1 MNDDKEFDL
10 RDPEMNLG
18 AHQIAVIAFASTPN
32 FYGGVMKLFLC
43 ALLFVTAGA
52 AFADHSRPLKDL
64 CNVQVTT
71 KYLVEKTCRV
81 NDVMIGAEIQDGVLK
96 VQCGHPIVLCNGPS
110 GSGAGT
116 EGAKPQV
123 PQVAERWYCTGICY
137 IIGDP
142 EVDPHHKVSA
152 YGPSEAAAR
161 ASLKCDP
168 DDISDVVCRQ
178 VEKK

>member
-1 MNDDKEFDL
+1 
-10 RDPEMNLG
+10 
-18 AHQIAVIAFASTPN
+18 
-32 FYGGVMKLFLC
+32 MKCLSLI
-43 ALLFVTAGA
+43 LLFITAGTS
-52 AFADHSRPLKDL
+52 FAKEIAPLKDL

-96 VQCGHPIVLCNGPS
+96 VQCGHPIVLCNGPKDS
-110 GSGAGT
+110 ESDSET
-116 EGAKPQV
+116 EKPQA

-161 ASLKCDP
+161 AALKCDP
-168 DDISDVVCRQ
+168 DDLSDVVCRQ
-178 VEKK
+178 VEKKIN

>member
-1 MNDDKEFDL
+1 MKFFFVPFL
-10 RDPEMNLG
+10 F
-18 AHQIAVIAFASTPN
+18 VIAA
-32 FYGGVMKLFLC
+32 
-43 ALLFVTAGA
+43 A
-52 AFADHSRPLKDL
+52 AFADDSRPSKDL

-81 NDVMIGAEIQDGVLK
+81 NDVMIGAELQDGVLK

-110 GSGAGT
+110 GSDS
-116 EGAKPQV
+116 EREKPQS
-123 PQVAERWYCTGICY
+123 PPVAERWYCTGICY

-161 ASLKCDP
+161 AALKCDP
-168 DDISDVVCRQ
+168 RDLSDVVCRQ

>member
-1 MNDDKEFDL
+1 MM
-10 RDPEMNLG
+10 R
-18 AHQIAVIAFASTPN
+18 VIFFT
-32 FYGGVMKLFLC
+32 LFT
-43 ALLFVTAGA
+43 VIAGA
-52 AFADHSRPLKDL
+52 AFAESNPSAKDL

-110 GSGAGT
+110 GSESAG
-116 EGAKPQV
+116 EKPQS

-152 YGPSEAAAR
+152 YGPSEALAR
-161 ASLKCDP
+161 AALKCDP
-168 DDISDVVCRQ
+168 RDLSDVVCRQ
-178 VEKK
+178 VEAK

>member
-1 MNDDKEFDL
+1 MM
-10 RDPEMNLG
+10 R
-18 AHQIAVIAFASTPN
+18 VIFFTI
-32 FYGGVMKLFLC
+32 FMVI
-43 ALLFVTAGA
+43 AGA
-52 AFADHSRPLKDL
+52 ALADSTPSGKDL

-71 KYLVEKTCRV
+71 KYLVAKTCRV

-110 GSGAGT
+110 GYES
-116 EGAKPQV
+116 EGENPQS
-123 PQVAERWYCTGICY
+123 PQLAERWYCTGICY

-161 ASLKCDP
+161 AALKCDP
-168 DDISDVVCRQ
+168 RDLCVVVCRQ
-178 VEKK
+178 VEAK

>member
-1 MNDDKEFDL
+1 MM
-10 RDPEMNLG
+10 R
-18 AHQIAVIAFASTPN
+18 VIFFTV
-32 FYGGVMKLFLC
+32 FTVI
-43 ALLFVTAGA
+43 AGA
-52 AFADHSRPLKDL
+52 AFADSTPSAKDL

-81 NDVMIGAEIQDGVLK
+81 NDVMIGVEIQDGVLK

-110 GSGAGT
+110 GYESGG
-116 EGAKPQV
+116 EKPES

-161 ASLKCDP
+161 AALKCDP
-168 DDISDVVCRQ
+168 RDLSDLVCRQ
-178 VEKK
+178 VEAK

>member
-1 MNDDKEFDL
+1 M
-10 RDPEMNLG
+10 R
-18 AHQIAVIAFASTPN
+18 VIFFTV
-32 FYGGVMKLFLC
+32 FTVI
-43 ALLFVTAGA
+43 AGA
-52 AFADHSRPLKDL
+52 AFADSTPSAKDL

-81 NDVMIGAEIQDGVLK
+81 NDVMIGVEIQDGVLK

-110 GSGAGT
+110 GSESAGK
-116 EGAKPQV
+116 KPQS

-161 ASLKCDP
+161 AALKCDP
-168 DDISDVVCRQ
+168 RDLSDVVCRQ
-178 VEKK
+178 VEAK

>member
-1 MNDDKEFDL
+1 M
-10 RDPEMNLG
+10 R
-18 AHQIAVIAFASTPN
+18 V
-32 FYGGVMKLFLC
+32 VFLLVFMSL
-43 ALLFVTAGA
+43 AAT
-52 AFADHSRPLKDL
+52 AFADDTPSNKDL
-64 CNVQVTT
+64 CNLQVTT

-81 NDVMIGAEIQDGVLK
+81 NDVMIGAELQDGVLK

-110 GSGAGT
+110 GSDS
-116 EGAKPQV
+116 EGEKPQS
-123 PQVAERWYCTGICY
+123 PPVAERWYCTGICY

-161 ASLKCDP
+161 AALKCDP
-168 DDISDVVCRQ
+168 RDLSDVVCRQ

>member
-1 MNDDKEFDL
+1 MM
-10 RDPEMNLG
+10 R
-18 AHQIAVIAFASTPN
+18 VIFFT
-32 FYGGVMKLFLC
+32 LFT
-43 ALLFVTAGA
+43 VIAGA
-52 AFADHSRPLKDL
+52 AFAESNPSAKDL

-110 GSGAGT
+110 GYESDG
-116 EGAKPQV
+116 EKPQS

-161 ASLKCDP
+161 AALKCDP
-168 DDISDVVCRQ
+168 RDLSDVVCRQ
-178 VEKK
+178 VETK

>member
-1 MNDDKEFDL
+1 MKLFFSVFL
-10 RDPEMNLG
+10 VVMAG
-18 AHQIAVIAFASTPN
+18 IAFADNSHP
-32 FYGGVMKLFLC
+32 
-43 ALLFVTAGA
+43 
-52 AFADHSRPLKDL
+52 SKDL

-81 NDVMIGAEIQDGVLK
+81 NDVMIGAEIQDGILK
-96 VQCGHPIVLCNGPS
+96 VQCGRPIVLCNGPS
-110 GSGAGT
+110 GSDSDG
-116 EGAKPQV
+116 EKPQS
-123 PQVAERWYCTGICY
+123 PPVAERWYCTGICY

-161 ASLKCDP
+161 AALKCDP
-168 DDISDVVCRQ
+168 DDLSDVVCRQ

>member
-1 MNDDKEFDL
+1 MM
-10 RDPEMNLG
+10 R
-18 AHQIAVIAFASTPN
+18 VIFFTIFTVIS
-32 FYGGVMKLFLC
+32 
-43 ALLFVTAGA
+43 GA
-52 AFADHSRPLKDL
+52 AFADSTPSAKDL

-110 GSGAGT
+110 RYES
-116 EGAKPQV
+116 EGEKPQS

-161 ASLKCDP
+161 AALRCDP
-168 DDISDVVCRQ
+168 RDLSDVACRQ
-178 VEKK
+178 VEAK

>member
-1 MNDDKEFDL
+1 
-10 RDPEMNLG
+10 
-18 AHQIAVIAFASTPN
+18 
-32 FYGGVMKLFLC
+32 
-43 ALLFVTAGA
+43 
-52 AFADHSRPLKDL
+52 
-64 CNVQVTT
+64 VTT

-110 GSGAGT
+110 GYES
-116 EGAKPQV
+116 EGEKPQS
-123 PQVAERWYCTGICY
+123 PQVAERWYCMGICY

-161 ASLKCDP
+161 AALKCDP
-168 DDISDVVCRQ
+168 RDLSDVVCRQ
-178 VEKK
+178 VGAK